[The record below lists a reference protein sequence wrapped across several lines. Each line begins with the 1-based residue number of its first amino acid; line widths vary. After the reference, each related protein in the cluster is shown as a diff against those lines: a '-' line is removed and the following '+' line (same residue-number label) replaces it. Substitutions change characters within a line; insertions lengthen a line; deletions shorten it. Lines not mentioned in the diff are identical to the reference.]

1 MHVRTCVY
9 MYGRYAPATP
19 SVKRGVGVG
28 TGPGDGVGVLVYL
41 FFKGCYFRVR
51 VRLGLTLALTLILTL
66 KQHSLIKNIQTRIP
80 SPPPVV
86 VS

>member
-1 MHVRTCVY
+1 MRTCVY
-9 MYGRYAPATP
+9 MYGRYAPAT
-19 SVKRGVGVG
+19 SSLLGISKTRVGVGAGVGVG
-28 TGPGDGVGVLVYL
+28 VYL
-41 FFKGCYFRVR
+41 FFKGCYFRFR

>member
-9 MYGRYAPATP
+9 MYGRYARATP
-19 SVKRGVGVG
+19 SVKRGVGAG
-28 TGPGDGVGVLVYL
+28 AGPGDGVGVYL
-41 FFKGCYFRVR
+41 FFKGCYFRFR